1 MAQHSPIR
9 SRLEDLVAEIRARR
23 AGKLHSSPQSQAIRH
38 IVGPTGYLA
47 QNTLG
52 PAAKGAA
59 AFNQSFAPRVPPSLH
74 ISHADARRQGTIVP
88 LAERC
93 IEDWQTRITYAD
105 PHQQMGD
112 DLS

>member
-9 SRLEDLVAEIRARR
+9 SRLKDLVAEIRARR

-52 PAAKGAA
+52 PAAKGAD

-74 ISHADARRQGTIVP
+74 ISHADARRQAGR
-88 LAERC
+88 EQSCR
-93 IEDWQTRITYAD
+93 WQSVALRIGK
-105 PHQQMGD
+105 HG
-112 DLS
+112 